1 MYINKIAV
9 SFYNNSQD
17 FIELKNINRDDC
29 EITDFKFEA
38 KLKKSKKSF
47 ISDLVNGYK
56 GNKAIKKFSVS
67 SDTEEVDMIKSIFT
81 KQVSIEITKDYKKI
95 FLKLKKH

>member
-1 MYINKIAV
+1 MGNSFINLSLEPFKKSDEEIKDMYINKIAV

-38 KLKKSKKSF
+38 KLKKVKKALYQ
-47 ISDLVNGYK
+47 I
-56 GNKAIKKFSVS
+56 
-67 SDTEEVDMIKSIFT
+67 
-81 KQVSIEITKDYKKI
+81 
-95 FLKLKKH
+95 